1 MSPNSDPKNV
11 EKLFLHIANSKIL
24 LCQVAKHTF
33 PMLHCWASRLKASRL
48 KASLLK
54 ASLLKASRLKASL
67 LKASLLK
74 ASLLK
79 ESQLKASLLKA
90 SRLNASQIRAET
102 PRSVRITVT
111 KLHYEELYDAL
122 LRPTYTYIS
131 TYILRGASVGYRS
144 DNIQT
149 KIPIFRPRVPPP
161 FEAFSTRYC
170 VEMWGS
176 LFRRPPKTRLKPT
189 PVKKGLWKLFVSNS
203 VYQTAGLKPIRLIH
217 I

>member
-48 KASLLK
+48 KASL
-54 ASLLKASRLKASL
+54 
-67 LKASLLK
+67 
-74 ASLLK
+74 
-79 ESQLKASLLKA
+79 LKASLLKA